1 MRSIEKDIKEGR
13 GVPPNYLE
21 ILGNTKEYKNPMSE
35 KLTAERVDN
44 LLKDINQ
51 EKIISIS
58 KSAFDIG
65 YEGDSPEDY
74 VRKKKRRNNL
84 NRPSFN

>member
-1 MRSIEKDIKEGR
+1 
-13 GVPPNYLE
+13 
-21 ILGNTKEYKNPMSE
+21 MSE
-35 KLTAERVDN
+35 KLTSEKVDN
-44 LLKDINQ
+44 LLRDTNQ